1 MREWGLGRVGGF
13 LADRGFH
20 QNDAVH
26 LAVRRGI
33 RATLVAPP
41 IGGAVRVGTRAHLV
55 VGVVVHAV
63 APAIRL
69 AIVVIIPFVAV
80 VAPAVV
86 GCEMRAVRVGV
97 RASPVTGL
105 WRGVVPWRVEGGGR

>member
-1 MREWGLGRVGGF
+1 MALLGTIA
-13 LADRGFH
+13 LAH
-20 QNDAVH
+20 S
-26 LAVRRGI
+26 LAVGRGI

-105 WRGVVPWRVEGGGR
+105 WRGVVPWAGLHIDVARGEVEF